1 MGAEAQL
8 KPDYDGPEDRQ
19 LAGEI
24 ARAMHHRPLLS
35 RLARVEPKHPDAAAF
50 TAKSAEN
57 AATEAFTAHEAGA
70 PVSVRG
76 DLDPRS
82 LDEVIDDLGQVKM
95 TPPSAEWLENA
106 RRAHRQE
113 KVSNLIA
120 WATTLVIAVGIIGLA
135 ALLLRV

>member
-8 KPDYDGPEDRQ
+8 KPDYDGSEDRQ

-35 RLARVEPKHPDAAAF
+35 RLASVEPKHPDAALFA
-50 TAKSAEN
+50 AKSAEK
-57 AATEAFTAHEAGA
+57 AAPEAFTADDVEAPP
-70 PVSVRG
+70 PVPA
-76 DLDPRS
+76 DPRS
-82 LDEVIDDLGQVKM
+82 LDEVIDDLGQVTM

-113 KVSNLIA
+113 KMSHAIA
-120 WATTLVIAVGIIGLA
+120 WATTLTIAVGIIGFA

>member
-8 KPDYDGPEDRQ
+8 KPDYDSGEEHQ
-19 LAGEI
+19 LASEI
-24 ARAMHHRPLLS
+24 AQAMNRRPLLS
-35 RLARVEPKHPDAAAF
+35 RLARVEPKHPDAAEF
-50 TAKSAEN
+50 
-57 AATEAFTAHEAGA
+57 AARATEKAAPEAFTENEGEVHA
-70 PVSVRG
+70 PAPA
-76 DLDPRS
+76 DPRS
-82 LDEVIDDLGQVKM
+82 LDEVIDDLGQVTM

-113 KVSNLIA
+113 KVSNVIA